1 MYINDTSA
9 IKKPVS
15 LIENFLSHFNGN
27 SNKYELS
34 SPPIPYDNS
43 KRFSQKLLRWQQ
55 SYFKTA

>member
-15 LIENFLSHFNGN
+15 LIKNFLSHFNGN

-43 KRFSQKLLRWQQ
+43 KRFSQKLLR
-55 SYFKTA
+55 